1 MEVKKLNSVQL
12 EWGYCKICRRKDTN
26 ERYQRKKLEQK
37 EMPIFKGT
45 LEALKNL

>member
-1 MEVKKLNSVQL
+1 MEVKKLNSVRL
-12 EWGYCKICRRKDTN
+12 EWGYGDLTVVLLAPTH
-26 ERYQRKKLEQK
+26 EKKEEKETK